1 MRLPLEVMNKETRLE
16 GRLDWILQRFR
27 HIGLLKKVAWLE
39 GTCTEKEYKEELCFL
54 EQAAELVQK
63 INRAGFLEPEYEAWV
78 KALGERTYTDTDGR
92 VLPYVEPKEQE
103 CLLIRR
109 GTLTDEEREAMNRH
123 VVFTDRFLAAMNFD
137 EHYKDVRSWAG
148 KHHEHLNGTGYPKGL
163 SGDEIPNEVRLLTI
177 ADIYDAL
184 VSDDRPYKKAHTK
197 EAALEILF
205 RMAEEGKLDF
215 EILNRF
221 QAALEWKERGFCL

>member
-1 MRLPLEVMNKETRLE
+1 MEDRGFEVTTK
-16 GRLDWILQRFR
+16 DWIARFELHYR
-27 HIGLLKKVAWLE
+27 EQLAA
-39 GTCTEKEYKEELCFL
+39 YKEEKKKRVNLLKMDTIMSMLFDNFRFPDGPEVTEADVRGSNTDACIYVL
-54 EQAAELVQK
+54 SRQAGEGGDRKAEK
-63 INRAGFLEPEYEAWV
+63 GDFF
-78 KALGERTYTDTDGR
+78 
-92 VLPYVEPKEQE
+92 
-103 CLLIRR
+103 
-109 GTLTDEEREAMNRH
+109 LTDEEREAMNQH
-123 VVFTDRFLAAMNFD
+123 VVFTDRFLAAMSFD

-197 EAALEILF
+197 EAALKILF
-205 RMAEEGKLDF
+205 RMAEEGKLDL